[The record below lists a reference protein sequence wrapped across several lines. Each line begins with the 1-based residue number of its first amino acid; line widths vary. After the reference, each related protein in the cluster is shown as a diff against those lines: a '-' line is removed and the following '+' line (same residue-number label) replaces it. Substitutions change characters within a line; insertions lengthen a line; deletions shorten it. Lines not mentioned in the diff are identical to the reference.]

1 MQNGSLGDMYEM
13 GIMESFKVKLH
24 VLLSAAEAAEML
36 LRVDDV
42 VQCAP
47 RRDAQG

>member
-1 MQNGSLGDMYEM
+1 MEKGELAEMYSI

-36 LRVDDV
+36 LRVDSI

-47 RRDAQG
+47 RQRDH

>member
-1 MQNGSLGDMYEM
+1 MQDGGLADMFDI

-24 VLLSAAEAAEML
+24 VLLSASEAAEML
-36 LRVDDV
+36 LRVDNV

-47 RRDAQG
+47 RQREGM

>member
-1 MQNGSLGDMYEM
+1 MEKGEVADMYEL

-36 LRVDDV
+36 LRVDSV

-47 RRDAQG
+47 RQREG